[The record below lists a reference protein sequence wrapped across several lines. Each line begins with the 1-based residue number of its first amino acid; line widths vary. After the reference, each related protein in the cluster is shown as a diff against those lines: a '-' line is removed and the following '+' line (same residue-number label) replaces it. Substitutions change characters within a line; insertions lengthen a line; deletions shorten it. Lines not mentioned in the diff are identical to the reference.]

1 MGDGQTQTGYHNHDQ
16 TTKTTTRP
24 TQHKKIATVHQRH
37 IRFCNLFFWLVVWQS
52 RKDFE
57 RFCGLALEVE
67 FPPVFTNLCKA
78 SQVLDG

>member
-1 MGDGQTQTGYHNHDQ
+1 MGDGQTQTDYHNHDQ

-24 TQHKKIATVHQRH
+24 TQHKKIATVHQR
-37 IRFCNLFFWLVVWQS
+37 LVVWQS

-57 RFCGLALEVE
+57 RSRGLALEVE

-78 SQVLDG
+78 SQVVDG